1 MVGYQALG
9 WGLSGLLA
17 PAWLCSNILGVACTP
32 AVAAALRGLSLGNL
46 CLAGRFFG
54 GSDSDAA
61 ATGVVWFSA
70 WYLALKSAGS
80 VCASAASTAT
90 CTPPTHTRGRV
101 RPPPAA
107 PAGRRRLGPVRPAS
121 ARRALRARAPL
132 SRPHRPGRLPPQTP
146 GTCPRSSSSRPS
158 WPSSPAGATAARTTR

>member
-90 CTPPTHTRGRV
+90 CTPPTHTTV
-101 RPPPAA
+101 AA
-107 PAGRRRLGPVRPAS
+107 CVPRQPRRQVDAGSARFGPRRPAEPS
-121 ARRALRARAPL
+121 VPAP
-132 SRPHRPGRLPPQTP
+132 R
-146 GTCPRSSSSRPS
+146 
-158 WPSSPAGATAARTTR
+158 